1 MAEGWLTAYLEVGW
15 AKAGSRAFTQ
25 LVGEGQGTTDF
36 LMCSQHVSSPAPF
49 CLGPGLKRH
58 LLYFYQ
64 SHVVSD
70 QVEPV
75 RWLIL
80 LVWWLGNRWKGR
92 QMAAS
97 HHPNFQFVN

>member
-1 MAEGWLTAYLEVGW
+1 MAEGWLTAYLEEGW

-58 LLYFYQ
+58 LLYFSKAMWRGSSFRRCVQ
-64 SHVVSD
+64 LFSLRSHRSHMD
-70 QVEPV
+70 SSFSM
-75 RWLIL
+75 RCRIRS
-80 LVWWLGNRWKGR
+80 NR
-92 QMAAS
+92 
-97 HHPNFQFVN
+97 FVG